1 MITFVVVVV
10 LFFYVFWFFVFSS
23 VFFFSTGESY
33 ESHGL
38 LTGVRRPMT
47 QDAARRIQSA
57 TARSF
62 GGMVPKKS
70 FSSRAQSTADRR
82 AYWNI
87 Y

>member
-1 MITFVVVVV
+1 
-10 LFFYVFWFFVFSS
+10 
-23 VFFFSTGESY
+23 
-33 ESHGL
+33 
-38 LTGVRRPMT
+38 MT

-57 TARSF
+57 TARAF
-62 GGMVPKKS
+62 GGMVPKGS